1 MLRLLVW
8 IILYKCIYLFFPL
21 RITFISRKSKQTTKE
36 SFASLQEGETLDCEA
51 MRGGMSMKQKHLD
64 LPKKE
69 ESRSHKTHKEMEG
82 SRFLSSYQ
90 SQVLINR
97 VGDNH
102 LSGPHI
108 KKPHRNNQDIYPTKK
123 NLLLSLLEQSIK
135 NCKPS
140 IKTQIIKWIYM

>member
-8 IILYKCIYLFFPL
+8 TILYKCIYLFFPL
-21 RITFISRKSKQTTKE
+21 RITFIFRNNKQTTKE

-51 MRGGMSMKQKHLD
+51 MRGGMSMTQKLLD

-69 ESRSHKTHKEMEG
+69 GSRSHKTYKEMVG
-82 SRFLSSYQ
+82 SRFFSSYQ

-102 LSGPHI
+102 LSGPHM
-108 KKPHRNNQDIYPTKK
+108 KKPHRNNQDIYPTK
-123 NLLLSLLEQSIK
+123 NLLLSLLEQSVTDTVFIR
-135 NCKPS
+135 
-140 IKTQIIKWIYM
+140 TVYQEL